1 MGWRDHRGQTMAEYL
16 GGMLIVSVLIAA
28 VAGTGVGGQ
37 IRDRMQQL
45 VCEIG
50 GGAACLGPNGPSE
63 DDESLSDRARE
74 LREWANRHG
83 RYREL
88 LDEAEEA
95 LARGDEETADRIL
108 DLLELYRQLGGGPR
122 GAAVTELTGT
132 DDAAFR
138 ALVDAG
144 TTYQQG
150 GKFNQRYF
158 QVDPA
163 PGEGVLVYDYY
174 IPFESSLF
182 LKGDDRGVAD
192 PLLGPYGQDRSRIT
206 VIIDRET
213 GRGVVM
219 QTETCTTGI
228 GANFCNEP
236 RPITFDM
243 DDGWENDSENDATGE
258 GINIDQTNQFEI
270 EADGDSVTLSYDAL
284 NSITPLAISVDGT
297 VEINRQSDG
306 SYEKGTDTRDDY
318 PAKVIYHY
326 RPDEEPDG
334 IYDDKD
340 IHPDQVDGALPL
352 DPDINSCQPPFAD
365 NPFVPDRVPCI
376 GFE

>member
-1 MGWRDHRGQTMAEYL
+1 M
-16 GGMLIVSVLIAA
+16 
-28 VAGTGVGGQ
+28 
-37 IRDRMQQL
+37 
-45 VCEIG
+45 
-50 GGAACLGPNGPSE
+50 
-63 DDESLSDRARE
+63 
-74 LREWANRHG
+74 
-83 RYREL
+83 
-88 LDEAEEA
+88 
-95 LARGDEETADRIL
+95 
-108 DLLELYRQLGGGPR
+108 
-122 GAAVTELTGT
+122 
-132 DDAAFR
+132 
-138 ALVDAG
+138 
-144 TTYQQG
+144 
-150 GKFNQRYF
+150 
-158 QVDPA
+158 
-163 PGEGVLVYDYY
+163 LVYDYY

-326 RPDEEPDG
+326 RPGEEPDG

-352 DPDINSCQPPFAD
+352 DPDINSCTAALRRQPVRPRPRAMHRLRVILVAGVLALAGCGGED
-365 NPFVPDRVPCI
+365 EPAAAPTPTATRDRDGRRAARSAARPGRLARGPRRQAGARRRARAGGRRPSRSGRPAGSRPRSSCPRAAAPACSAGRTGSRSAPTAATGSTGSRAGEATEVVSGRLRAAAAATSARRRSCACCATSAATALRSRSAT
-376 GFE
+376 